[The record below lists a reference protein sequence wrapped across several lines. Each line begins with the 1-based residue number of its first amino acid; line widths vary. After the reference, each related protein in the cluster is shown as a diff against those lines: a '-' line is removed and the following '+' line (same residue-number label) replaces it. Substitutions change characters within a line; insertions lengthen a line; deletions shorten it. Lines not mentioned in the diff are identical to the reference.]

1 MVVFQWVVVFSEN
14 VILEV
19 VVLLKN
25 ASFVQTGSCG
35 LLRYKCKAD

>member
-19 VVLLKN
+19 GVLLKN
-25 ASFVQTGSCG
+25 ESFVQRDLVGC
-35 LLRYKCKAD
+35 